1 MPSDKI
7 VLNKFHIIHESV
19 LLILDRF
26 KDVNEPD
33 DFMTTPYGVMKLDSI
48 AMRLQSIGEP
58 IIKIDKY
65 RPELLGKYND
75 VDWNDIIKFRDF
87 ISHHYDLINPEII
100 YNACKVKLP
109 ALKTTIEKIIK
120 ENFK

>member
-48 AMRLQSIGEP
+48 AMRLQSIGES
-58 IIKIDKY
+58 IKKIDKY

-109 ALKTTIEKIIK
+109 ALQTTIEKIIK